1 MKLFAIIEEQ
11 NEQVQSILIREMLL
25 RAAKEKNIEAE
36 IRLHKSGAAAEIPAA
51 RRPGDILLYI
61 SGDKEAS
68 AIDKQSLEAGFHGPV
83 LLAGREEALNQTAA
97 LWQKIEAA
105 AGAAPASAAVSAG
118 ASGAA
123 AGSDNAA
130 GGAGGPVRHIV
141 AVTSCPT
148 GIAHTFMAA
157 EALQE
162 GAKALNI
169 PIRVETQGSVGAG
182 TPLTPEEIKQAD
194 LVIIAADRE
203 VDRSRFDG
211 KRIYVSKTKPAISN
225 GKAYIEQAI
234 CDARIQGA
242 GAAAAAAA
250 GGEAEE
256 AESKGWFYPPLMN
269 GVSFMLPFVVAGG
282 LLIAL
287 SIAFGGM
294 DGAKVPGTF
303 AWYLNQIGAEGAFK
317 LYIPVLAAYIAYAI
331 GDRPALAPGMVGGYI
346 AMNIGA
352 GFIGGILAGFIA
364 GYIAKYAAK
373 WIRLPKAIAGLNP
386 VLILPLICTGLT
398 GLIMYYIIGHPVEWI
413 MTGLANWLRALQS
426 SSSAGSIAS
435 VLLLGGVVGGMMAV
449 DVGGP
454 VNKAAYTVSIG
465 LLTMKIYS
473 PMAAALIGGMVPPM
487 ALALATL
494 LRPSCFT
501 EKERDSRIATFI
513 MGLAFVSEGAIPFA
527 TRNPLRVI
535 PCLII
540 GSAVAGAVALGFGTG
555 VTVPHGGIFLL
566 LIKGTIIGSSGAPD
580 AMGFLGYFAALIIG
594 MIVSAILLCIVCRPV
609 AQQQGGNVAPAKVAA

>member
-1 MKLFAIIEEQ
+1 MKLFAVIEEQ
-11 NEQVQSILIREMLL
+11 GERVQAVLAREILL
-25 RAAKEKNIEAE
+25 REAKEKGVEAD
-36 IRLHKSGAAAEIPAA
+36 IQLHADDDAYTMPKGLTNS
-51 RRPGDILLYI
+51 DSLLYVSKGQPAPDAVRSQFKGKI
-61 SGDKEAS
+61 
-68 AIDKQSLEAGFHGPV
+68 
-83 LLAGREEALNQTAA
+83 LNFTRDGLIANPDEIFNK
-97 LWQKIEAA
+97 L
-105 AGAAPASAAVSAG
+105 SAG
-118 ASGAA
+118 ASA
-123 AGSDNAA
+123 S
-130 GGAGGPVRHIV
+130 GGGEASAQVKHIV

-169 PIRVETQGSVGAG
+169 PLRVETQGSVGVG
-182 TPLTPEEIKQAD
+182 TPLTDQEIKDAD

-211 KRIYVSKTKPAISN
+211 KRIYVSKTKPAITN
-225 GKAYIEQAI
+225 GKAYILNAI
-234 CDARIQGA
+234 KEARVQGA
-242 GAAAAAAA
+242 GAAAQSASADK
-250 GGEAEE
+250 GEE
-256 AESKGWFYPPLMN
+256 AEHKGWFYPPLMT

-287 SIAFGGM
+287 SIAVGGIE
-294 DGAKVPGTF
+294 GAKVHGTF
-303 AWYLNQIGAEGAFK
+303 AWYLAQIGGENAFK
-317 LYIPVLAAYIAYAI
+317 LYVPVLAAYIAYAI

-346 AMNIGA
+346 AMNSGA

-364 GYIAKYAAK
+364 GYIAKFAAQ

-386 VLILPLICTGLT
+386 VLILPLVCTFLT
-398 GLIMYYIIGHPVEWI
+398 GMIMYVIISPIVAKI
-413 MTGLANWLRALQS
+413 MLYLADWLQGLQGN
-426 SSSAGSIAS
+426 SAGSIAS
-435 VLLLGGVVGGMMAV
+435 ALLLGAVVGGMMAV

-465 LLTMKIYS
+465 LLTMHVYA
-473 PMAAALIGGMVPPM
+473 PMAASIIGGMVPPM

-501 EKERDSRIATFI
+501 EKEKDSRIATFI

-540 GSAVAGAVALGFGTG
+540 GSAVAGAIALGFGTG
-555 VTVPHGGIFLL
+555 ITVPHGGIFLL
-566 LIKGTIIGSSGAPD
+566 LIKGTIIGKTGLPN
-580 AMGFLGYFAALIIG
+580 AMGFIGYFAAIIIG
-594 MIVSAILLCIVCRPV
+594 MIVSAILLCLACRPV
-609 AQQQGGNVAPAKVAA
+609 PQKSGAAVPKAAAA